1 MLGYAGAR
9 AYRFQVCKE
18 NSGWNATNRF
28 ASCRSGNLEATRPQ
42 LDQNSGGYIEVAS
55 TLDPV
60 RIKSTAADVN
70 RCPLLRCY
78 QHGNRGFCYVE
89 LSRSTRT
96 VFPVTL
102 REEDWWIVS
111 Y

>member
-9 AYRFQVCKE
+9 AYCFQVSKE

>member
-89 LSRSTRT
+89 LLRSTRT